1 MKSATLPSFWE
12 KYRAMSPAVRAG
24 AKKAYRLWAE
34 NPFHPP
40 LHFKCIDSNE
50 DIWSVRVTKSH
61 RANDDA
67 MASKATPKVYRPAA
81 QSHILHLIDQTAAL

>member
-24 AKKAYRLWAE
+24 ARKAYRLWAD
-34 NPFHPP
+34 NPFHPS
-40 LHFKCIDSNE
+40 LHFKCIDSEE

-61 RANDDA
+61 RAVGVLSEDTVTWFWIGDHDEYEA
-67 MASKATPKVYRPAA
+67 FYS
-81 QSHILHLIDQTAAL
+81 